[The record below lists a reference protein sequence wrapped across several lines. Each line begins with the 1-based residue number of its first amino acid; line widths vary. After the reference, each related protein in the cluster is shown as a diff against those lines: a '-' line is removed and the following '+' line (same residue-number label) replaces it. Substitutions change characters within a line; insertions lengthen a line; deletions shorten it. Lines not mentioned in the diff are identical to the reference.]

1 MRIAHL
7 ISSGG
12 MFGAENVLLNLAQW
26 FNQNGETVWVG
37 ALKDSRSPKLQ
48 VIDRAKA
55 LNLPVFVID
64 CRGRFDISAVLA
76 LKKFMKENKIE
87 ILHTHNYKS
96 DVIGLL
102 SAKLASIPI
111 VSTAHGFTGVT
122 KSVSGYEKL
131 DRWIL
136 KKFFDNVIVVAE
148 TVLDDFH
155 SPRKKIIANG
165 LDISRF
171 ETNQA
176 LRQKFRAAYH
186 ISEDETL
193 IGIVGRLSVEKNQEL
208 FIHAAHDFLRQ
219 EKNVKFVIVGNGPE
233 EDKLKSLVMAYGL
246 KKEIIFTGLIEDIV
260 GVYQGLDI
268 FTLTSNTEGIPL
280 TILEAMASRT
290 VVAATNVGG
299 IPQIVFQR
307 ETGVLVEKNDKAGLV
322 KVWQEL
328 VEDSNL
334 REKLI
339 KSAYE
344 YVKNEFSQSVMAEK
358 YLDCYRDVL
367 SKFPHSN
374 PLPEKGRGSQGPNG

>member
-26 FNQNGETVWVG
+26 FNQNGEIVFVG

-48 VIDRAKA
+48 VIDRAKD
-55 LNLPVFVID
+55 LNLPAFVID
-64 CRGRFDISAVLA
+64 CQGRFDISAVFA
-76 LKKFMKENKIE
+76 LKKFIKEHHIE

-111 VSTAHGFTGVT
+111 ISTAHGFTEAT
-122 KSVSGYEKL
+122 QSVSWYEKL

-136 KKFFDNVIVVAE
+136 KEFFDSVVVVAE
-148 TVLDDFH
+148 TVLGDFH

-165 LDISRF
+165 LDITRF
-171 ETNQA
+171 EENKEH
-176 LRQKFRAAYH
+176 RRKFRAAHH
-186 ISEDETL
+186 IADHELL

-208 FIHAAHDFLRQ
+208 FIHAAHNLLRH

-233 EDKLKSLVMAYGL
+233 DDKLKSLAMAYAL
-246 KKEIIFTGLIEDIV
+246 KKEMIFTGLIEDIA

-268 FTLTSNTEGIPL
+268 FTLTSRMEGIPM
-280 TILEAMASRT
+280 TILEAMASRV
-290 VVAATNVGG
+290 VVAAAKVGG
-299 IPQIVFQR
+299 IPQVIFHR
-307 ETGVLVEKNDKAGLV
+307 ETGMLIEKNDRDGLV

-328 VEDSNL
+328 IHDSKL

-339 KSAYE
+339 HSAYE
-344 YVKNEFSQSVMAEK
+344 YVKSEFSQSVMAEK

-367 SKFPHSN
+367 SQRNS
-374 PLPEKGRGSQGPNG
+374 

>member
-64 CRGRFDISAVLA
+64 CRGRFDISAVFA
-76 LKKFMKENKIE
+76 LKKFMKEHNIE

-102 SAKLASIPI
+102 AAKWASIPI
-111 VSTAHGFTGVT
+111 VSTAHGFTEVT

-136 KKFFDNVIVVAE
+136 KKFFDNVMVVAE
-148 TVLDDFH
+148 TVLSDFH
-155 SPRKKIIANG
+155 SPRKKVIANG
-165 LDISRF
+165 LDVARF
-171 ETNQA
+171 EENKES
-176 LRQKFRAAYH
+176 RRKFRAAYH
-186 ISEDETL
+186 IADHETL

-233 EDKLKSLVMAYGL
+233 EERLKSLVMAYGL
-246 KKEIIFTGLIEDIV
+246 KKEIIFTGLMEDIA

-268 FTLTSNTEGIPL
+268 FSLTSNTEGIPL
-280 TILEAMASRT
+280 TILEAMASRV

-299 IPQIVFQR
+299 ISRIVFHR
-307 ETGVLVEKNDKAGLV
+307 ETGMLVEKNDKTGLV

-328 VEDSNL
+328 VKDSKL
-334 REKLI
+334 REQLI
-339 KSAYE
+339 SKAYE

-367 SKFPHSN
+367 S
-374 PLPEKGRGSQGPNG
+374 Q